1 MPEGIFRSKLE
12 KADQTLSEIYDGTH
26 LTGFRND
33 LEKIWIDNRK
43 KGSAERAPE
52 QLAADANRAADR
64 LREDLLTIEDGVSK
78 FQILDGITGGI
89 SVIIILQV
97 FSWAGVGW
105 IPSAVVSAVVF
116 AVTTLLNHGILYT
129 KAVVD
134 RLAYLDSSA
143 QEPPHLLE
151 WKRAWNLK
159 VLRSNSSIAGIFIV
173 ALCRKVWQSAYLIGL
188 EVVDDAFNEVFS

>member
-1 MPEGIFRSKLE
+1 MREGIFRSKLD

-26 LTGFRND
+26 LTGLRDD
-33 LEKIWIDNRK
+33 LEKIWMDNRK
-43 KGSAERAPE
+43 KESDERDPE

-89 SVIIILQV
+89 SVIIILQML
-97 FSWAGVGW
+97 SWAGVGW
-105 IPSAVVSAVVF
+105 VPSVLVSAVIF
-116 AVTTLLNHGILYT
+116 IATTLLNHGILYT

-134 RLAYLDSSA
+134 RLAYLDTSA
-143 QEPPHLLE
+143 QEPPRLLE

-159 VLRSNSSIAGIFIV
+159 VLRSNSSIAGILIV
-173 ALCRKVWQSAYLIGL
+173 ALFRRVWQPAYLIGL
-188 EVVDDAFNEVFS
+188 EVVDDAFDARLC